1 MQAPPRFSFRL
12 WLGALIL
19 VALVPAAAVVGFTVW
34 KSGQTLRDNSL
45 RLLEASAR
53 VVAHAV
59 AGELTN
65 TATRLHMS
73 AAAGAHEGISFLIPP
88 EGAPLPPDIIEQV
101 RQTGR
106 PAVTNMLAGENGA
119 EAKVALIL
127 PGASGRPEALAV
139 GLVSPTELVTNLQVK
154 DEQLGHFLIAVT
166 DGNGHLIARSRNP
179 ERFVGKRV
187 PDWDDLQA
195 LGSSQGVFEA
205 RTAEGGEVIFAFH
218 TIADTP
224 GWVVVIGEPLEAFNA
239 RWQRPLRV
247 AIMASLL
254 ALAVAGVASTFIA
267 RQILRP
273 VHALARHAR
282 RVVSD
287 ANYTGRPDRA
297 TSAIAEFEVLRRSL
311 IRAEAALRRRAR
323 AERKASE
330 KLAHMARHDALTG
343 LANRV
348 LFGEKLQDAIAACAD
363 GAQGALLCLDLDL
376 FKEVN
381 DTHGH
386 PVGDALLQ
394 AVAKRLQASVRSTD
408 TVARLG
414 GDEFAIIQ
422 TSAANQPEAA
432 TELAKRLVQALSA
445 PFDLQGMRLVISIS
459 IGVTFISA
467 RSRNAEQ
474 LMREADSAL
483 YRAKQA
489 GRGRFCLH
497 EPGMAA
503 SGPDHRRKAHS

>member
-1 MQAPPRFSFRL
+1 MHHVTQGS
-12 WLGALIL
+12 
-19 VALVPAAAVVGFTVW
+19 GF
-34 KSGQTLRDNSL
+34 KHLDLR
-45 RLLEASAR
+45 SATGWSDLTGDPE
-53 VVAHAV
+53 HA
-59 AGELTN
+59 
-65 TATRLHMS
+65 
-73 AAAGAHEGISFLIPP
+73 
-88 EGAPLPPDIIEQV
+88 
-101 RQTGR
+101 
-106 PAVTNMLAGENGA
+106 
-119 EAKVALIL
+119 
-127 PGASGRPEALAV
+127 
-139 GLVSPTELVTNLQVK
+139 
-154 DEQLGHFLIAVT
+154 
-166 DGNGHLIARSRNP
+166 
-179 ERFVGKRV
+179 
-187 PDWDDLQA
+187 A
-195 LGSSQGVFEA
+195 LGSGWLDRIHPEDRAAVEEA
-205 RTAEGGEVIFAFH
+205 TARSLKTKGELDVEFRLRL
-218 TIADTP
+218 ADTHWH
-224 GWVVVIGEPLEAFNA
+224 WVRARGAPIPDDHGVVTEWVGVLEDIHE
-239 RWQRPLRV
+239 R
-247 AIMASLL
+247 
-254 ALAVAGVASTFIA
+254 
-267 RQILRP
+267 
-273 VHALARHAR
+273 RHAQ
-282 RVVSD
+282 
-287 ANYTGRPDRA
+287 
-297 TSAIAEFEVLRRSL
+297 
-311 IRAEAALRRRAR
+311 AR
-323 AERKASE
+323 I
-330 KLAHMARHDALTG
+330 AHMALHDALTG

-348 LFGEKLQDAIAACAD
+348 LFGEKLQDAIAACSG